1 MRGEEREKM
10 KVESFGRPMVLRC
23 LSPLLLLPSCQ
34 RCPEVQ
40 VMLGQAKAQGPSD
53 SPIVNP
59 ANTTHV
65 FALAGLRQEER
76 ERERER
82 TREWADVNEPL
93 VGEKAV
99 GGSEDAC
106 RANDVRRG
114 GGRRRA
120 WP

>member
-1 MRGEEREKM
+1 MWVHERRGEGEDKGRE
-10 KVESFGRPMVLRC
+10 FW
-23 LSPLLLLPSCQ
+23 LSNGSSMPLSVVAPA
-34 RCPEVQ
+34 EVQ

-53 SPIVNP
+53 SSIVILD
-59 ANTTHV
+59 NTIPV
-65 FALAGLRQEER
+65 FALAKFATGRER